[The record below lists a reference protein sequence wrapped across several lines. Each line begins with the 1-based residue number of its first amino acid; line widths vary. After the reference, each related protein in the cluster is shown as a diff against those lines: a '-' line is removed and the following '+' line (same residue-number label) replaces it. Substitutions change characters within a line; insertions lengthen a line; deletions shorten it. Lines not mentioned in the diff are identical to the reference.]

1 MQTTLAGDFMM
12 VVLDTN
18 HFTEWVNEGASGARL
33 QERCATHKAIVFTT
47 IVTSQESAEGW
58 FALIKRHPAGPMQ
71 VPGYRLYQRSC
82 SILSEM
88 GTLAFD
94 EDAAE
99 IVEALKASRVRIG
112 SMDLKIAA
120 ICLAH
125 DALLLTRNLRDFA
138 QVPELKV
145 ENWLD

>member
-1 MQTTLAGDFMM
+1 MM

-18 HFTEWVNEGASGARL
+18 HFTEWVNEGALGARL
-33 QERCATHKAIVFTT
+33 QDRCATRSATVFTSIIT
-47 IVTSQESAEGW
+47 AQESAEGW
-58 FALIKRHPAGPMQ
+58 FALIKRHAAGSLQ

-82 SILSEM
+82 TVLNEM

-94 EDAAE
+94 DDAAE
-99 IVEALKASRVRIG
+99 IVEVLKASRMRIG

-125 DALLLTRNLRDFA
+125 DALLLSRNLRDFA
-138 QVPELKV
+138 QVPELRV

>member
-1 MQTTLAGDFMM
+1 ML

-18 HFTEWVNEGASGARL
+18 HFTEWVVESAIGIRL
-33 QERCATHKAIVFTT
+33 KQRCSDQGMAVFST
-47 IVTSQESAEGW
+47 IITSQESAEGW
-58 FALIKRHPAGPMQ
+58 FALIKRRRVGNAQ
-71 VPGYRLYQRSC
+71 VVGYRLFQHSAQ
-82 SILSEM
+82 ILHEL

-94 EDAAE
+94 ADAARILE
-99 IVEALKASRVRIG
+99 TLVASKLRIG

-125 DALLLTRNLRDFA
+125 DALLLSRNLLHFE
-138 QVPELKV
+138 QVPELRV